1 MIDSGIVALSLSGI
15 SKGYGEIGV
24 LHGIDMDLHQG
35 EIVAL
40 LGPSGCGKTTTLR
53 AIGGFVVPDSGRI
66 RIKDVDVTRLA
77 VPERD
82 FGIVF
87 QDYALFPHLT
97 VAQNIHY
104 GLKHRRYRA
113 RPHADRVAELL
124 ALVRMQAFADR
135 YPAQLS
141 GGQKQRVA
149 LARALGPS
157 PAVLL
162 LDEPLSALDASVRGK
177 LQVELREV
185 LREVG
190 ITTVIVTHDHEEA
203 AVVADRIVLMH
214 EGRIVQDGTPLAIYD
229 RPRSRFCAEF
239 LGEVNWLG
247 GRVARGLDAQ
257 RFEALLDNGQ
267 RVVLGA
273 GQGPLPPAD
282 TRLEIGIRP
291 ERLALADAASGP
303 GTRNRLTGTL
313 ARTQAHRTNVEL
325 CVALDGGQSLRVVHR
340 RDDSVPAVGS
350 PVALDFGIDDAFY
363 WPAEGA

>member
-1 MIDSGIVALSLSGI
+1 MIDNSIVALSLVGI
-15 SKGYGEIGV
+15 SKGYGSIGV

-53 AIGGFVVPDSGRI
+53 AIGGFVAPDSGHI
-66 RIKDVDVTRLA
+66 RIKGVDVTRHA

-97 VAQNIHY
+97 VAENIRY

-113 RPHADRVAELL
+113 RPHAERVAELL
-124 ALVRMQAFADR
+124 ALVRMEAFAER

-149 LARALGPS
+149 LARALGPN

-177 LQVELREV
+177 LQMELRQV
-185 LREVG
+185 LRAVG

-203 AVVADRIVLMH
+203 AVVADRIILMH
-214 EGRIVQDGTPLAIYD
+214 EGRIVQDGAPLAIYD
-229 RPRSRFCAEF
+229 RPHSRFCAEF
-239 LGEVNWLG
+239 LGEVNWLA
-247 GRVARGLDAQ
+247 GRVLHSLDEQ
-257 RFEALLDNGQ
+257 RFSVRLANGQ
-267 RVVLGA
+267 HVVLHA
-273 GQGPLPPAD
+273 RDTPVPPAD
-282 TRLEIGIRP
+282 TFLDIGIRP
-291 ERLALADAASGP
+291 ERLVPGGRADRAQTGNLISGVVS
-303 GTRNRLTGTL
+303 RI
-313 ARTQAHRTNVEL
+313 QANRTNVEL
-325 CVALDGGQSLRVVHR
+325 CVALDSGQSLKVSQR
-340 RDDSVPAVGS
+340 RDDSVPPVGS
-350 PVALDFGIDDAFY
+350 PIGLRFGIDEAFY
-363 WPAEGA
+363 WPVEGL

>member
-1 MIDSGIVALSLSGI
+1 MIDSSIVALSLSGI
-15 SKGYGEIGV
+15 SKGYGNIGV

-53 AIGGFVVPDSGRI
+53 AIGGFVAPDSGRI
-66 RIKDVDVTRLA
+66 RIKGQDVTRLA

-97 VAQNIHY
+97 VAENIRY

-113 RPHADRVAELL
+113 RPHAERVDELL
-124 ALVRMQAFADR
+124 RLVRMDAFADR

-149 LARALGPS
+149 LARALGPN

-177 LQVELREV
+177 LQVELRQV

-214 EGRIVQDGTPLAIYD
+214 EGRIVQDGPPLGIYD

-239 LGEVNWLG
+239 LGEVNWLA
-247 GRVARGLDAQ
+247 GRVVAHRDDGPV
-257 RFEALLDNGQ
+257 EAELGNGQ
-267 RVVLGA
+267 RIVLA
-273 GQGPLPPAD
+273 ARGPRPALGSA
-282 TRLEIGIRP
+282 LEIGIRP
-291 ERLALADAASGP
+291 ERLALAEDAVRPA
-303 GTRNRLTGTL
+303 TRNRVEG
-313 ARTQAHRTNVEL
+313 RVDRVQANRTNVEL
-325 CVALDGGQSLRVVHR
+325 CVALDGGQSLTVTHR
-340 RDDSVPAVGS
+340 RDERVPAVGS
-350 PVALDFGIDDAFY
+350 RVVLGFGVDDAFY
-363 WPAEGA
+363 WPAEGT